1 MHQSISVQCRCL
13 ITSFLESKIIH
24 YLQIEHAHIGA
35 IFSAAY
41 RANNILI
48 TVAESLENI
57 FFSSSTQQQRSTY
70 VHSRKGSWESPHIFH
85 AHQLFRESLFRL
97 RINSWPFIL
106 WKWKYLDFRKVRANI
121 TLCIYYHLQEDTHAP
136 MRLSTKR

>member
-1 MHQSISVQCRCL
+1 MQVCMSATHSQPWLQLTHMHQSISVQCRCL

-57 FFSSSTQQQRSTY
+57 FFSSSDPTTAEYLCSFQE
-70 VHSRKGSWESPHIFH
+70 GELGESAYLPCTSALQGKFVQVQNQLLAFH
-85 AHQLFRESLFRL
+85 FMEVEVFG
-97 RINSWPFIL
+97 F
-106 WKWKYLDFRKVRANI
+106 
-121 TLCIYYHLQEDTHAP
+121 
-136 MRLSTKR
+136 